1 MSMKQFV
8 NGGLQFCEHLHL
20 HHTIE
25 ELHIFPVLARKMPAF
40 RKELELLTQHKQI
53 HAGLD
58 QFQAYLEACASG
70 ERELRMTE
78 LKALMDRFG
87 TVLWTHLDDEVE
99 QLGAE
104 NMRKYWTPA
113 EMRSMPILGRQDRR
127 AVNMNYDE
135 LVDKVNRKIERE
147 KVIINAANAMRQSSN
162 PQVQQSL
169 DSQVREARKGIS
181 YLEETKRELEMRRA
195 GQSSES
201 SSSHGPLPPA
211 HGGIPPQHRALR
223 DAQQQGPSA
232 PPSRGGSA
240 YSVQSSDYGDPGAGG
255 YIEDLSGG
263 NGIMPP
269 RAPFGPQA
277 PGSGIPR
284 SRPNYS
290 KLDLIKYDT
299 PYLGPRIQLMLSQLE
314 FKLSVEKQYKDGVEK
329 MVRLYQDEGDRRSK
343 ADAEARRIESNQK
356 IQLLKQSLKRYE
368 DLHVDMES
376 SNDDPDDDSINSPNM
391 RKPLTGTLSML
402 IHGVKDVDHA
412 AISRL
417 SRGPETFVIMKVED
431 AFKIRTKSTRVDK
444 WTDESHTIDIEK
456 ANEIEL
462 TVYDKSGAH
471 PTPIGMLWIR
481 ISDIAEEMRRKKIEA
496 DLNNS
501 QWVTADRMNTG
512 GNPGQPDSGFSSSTN
527 LAQDRGARGGANRD
541 SSFNAPGQSSQNP
554 TAIDA
559 WFALEPVGRIHLS
572 LSFTKQSKDR
582 KPFDVGLNRKGAIRQ
597 RKEEVHELYGHKF
610 LLQQFYNIMRCALC
624 GDFLKYSAGM
634 QCEDCKYTCHKKC
647 YPKVVTKCIS
657 KSNAETDPDE
667 EKLNHRIPHRFEGFS
682 NMGANW
688 CCHCGYM
695 LPIGRKNCRKCS
707 ECGLSCHAQCTH
719 LVPDFCGM
727 SMEVA
732 NQILTVARETR
743 DAQDRYRKPT
753 NLADRTL
760 RTKPGGRP
768 AQPPQQ
774 PPNRVPPR
782 EDFSTPP
789 AQEQRRPPAHEDIYS
804 PPPAPQAAGGVT
816 ALNAAKLASG
826 VSNQYGSKPGRPDMS
841 PRAGSSHAASAAAAA
856 LSGEGKRTSSGNA
869 PPYSRTSTSIA
880 TDYSTISGQRSSGG
894 YPSYEEAPQA
904 PSPQPSQPT
913 YNPKDYA
920 GYAGYPTQQ
929 PPVPQQPAPRPTH
942 QEPER
947 PPAGLP
953 LVKKQPESQSPT
965 QQGTGRRIG
974 LEHFNFLAVLGKGN
988 FGKVMLAETKA
999 TKKLYAIK
1007 VLKKEFI
1014 IENDEVES
1022 TKSEKRVFL
1031 VANKERHPFLLNL
1044 HACFQTETRVY
1055 FVMEYIS
1062 GGDLMLHIQRGQF
1075 GSKRAQFYA
1084 AEVCLALKYFHE
1096 NGVIYRDLKLDN
1108 ILLALDGHIKIADY
1122 GLCKEAMWYGSTTST
1137 FCGTPEFMAPEIL
1150 LDKKYGRAV
1159 DWWAFGVLIYQMLLQ
1174 QSPFRGEDEDEIYD
1188 AILADEPLYPIHMPR
1203 DSVSILQKLLM
1214 REPELRL
1221 GSGPTDAQEIM
1232 SHAFFRNINWD
1243 EFREKKVPPPF
1254 MPQISNP
1261 TDTSN
1266 FDSEFTSVTPV
1277 LTPVQSVG
1285 ANESINC
1292 WASKWGG
1299 RSG

>member
-1 MSMKQFV
+1 
-8 NGGLQFCEHLHL
+8 
-20 HHTIE
+20 
-25 ELHIFPVLARKMPAF
+25 
-40 RKELELLTQHKQI
+40 
-53 HAGLD
+53 
-58 QFQAYLEACASG
+58 
-70 ERELRMTE
+70 
-78 LKALMDRFG
+78 
-87 TVLWTHLDDEVE
+87 
-99 QLGAE
+99 
-104 NMRKYWTPA
+104 
-113 EMRSMPILGRQDRR
+113 
-127 AVNMNYDE
+127 MNHDE
-135 LVDKVNRKIERE
+135 LIDQVYRKIERE

-181 YLEETKRELEMRRA
+181 YLEQKMRELQMLKA

-201 SSSHGPLPPA
+201 SSGQGPLPPSHA
-211 HGGIPPQHRALR
+211 GITPQHRALR
-223 DAQQQGPSA
+223 DAQQA
-232 PPSRGGSA
+232 PTRGGA
-240 YSVQSSDYGDPGAGG
+240 PGYAGQSGDYGDPSASG
-255 YIEDLSGG
+255 YMDNLSGG
-263 NGIMPP
+263 HGTMPP
-269 RAPFGPQA
+269 RAPFGPPA
-277 PGSGIPR
+277 PGSGIPK

-329 MVRLYQDEGDRRSK
+329 MVRLYQDEGDRKSK

-356 IQLLKQSLKRYE
+356 IQLLRQSLKRYE

-376 SNDDPDDDSINSPNM
+376 SNDAADDDSINSPNM

-402 IHGVKDVDHA
+402 IQGVKDVDHA
-412 AISRL
+412 AIGRL

-431 AFKIRTKSTRVDK
+431 AFKIRTKSTRTDR
-444 WTDESHTIDIEK
+444 WTEESHTVDIEK

-462 TVYDKSGAH
+462 TVYDKAGAH

-501 QWVTADRMNTG
+501 QWVTADRMNNT

-527 LAQDRGARGGANRD
+527 LAQDRGSRGAMSRD
-541 SSFNAPGQSSQNP
+541 PSFNAPGQSSQNP
-554 TAIDA
+554 AAIDA
-559 WFALEPVGRIHLS
+559 WFALEPVGRIHLT

-634 QCEDCKYTCHKKC
+634 QCQDCKYTCHKKC

-782 EDFSTPP
+782 EEFSTPP
-789 AQEQRRPPAHEDIYS
+789 AQEPRRPPPHEDVYS
-804 PPPAPQAAGGVT
+804 QPPVQQPAAGV
-816 ALNAAKLASG
+816 AAMNAAKLASN
-826 VSNQYGSKPGRPDMS
+826 VSNQYGGKPGRPDMG

-880 TDYSTISGQRSSGG
+880 TDYSTLSGQRGSGG
-894 YPSYEEAPQA
+894 YSSYDEPPSAP
-904 PSPQPSQPT
+904 PSQPSQPT

-929 PPVPQQPAPRPTH
+929 PPVAHQPAPRPTH

-947 PPAGLP
+947 PPPGLP
-953 LVKKQPESQSPT
+953 LVKKQPENQTPVL
-965 QQGTGRRIG
+965 QGTGRRIG

-988 FGKVMLAETKA
+988 FGKVMLAETKS

-1031 VANKERHPFLLNL
+1031 VANKERHPFLINL

-1055 FVMEYIS
+1055 FVMDYIS

-1122 GLCKEAMWYGSTTST
+1122 GLCKEDMWYGSTTST

-1243 EFREKKVPPPF
+1243 EFHEKKVPPPF
-1254 MPQISNP
+1254 MPQIANA

-1277 LTPVQSVG
+1277 LTPVQSVITQAMQEEFRG
-1285 ANESINC
+1285 FSYSADFI
-1292 WASKWGG
+1292 
-1299 RSG
+1299 